1 MKFFMTQF
9 ENSMPYYGS
18 DSLETVNT
26 IFRKVYQY
34 MAIGLIL
41 TALTAWFSAS
51 SPAMIRMLFSSG
63 RPLVILAIAELGLVF
78 YLGASIN
85 KLAASTAFM
94 LFAVYSILN
103 GMTCSVVLLVYTG
116 ESVYKAFLSTA
127 GMFGA
132 MSVYGLYTKRDLT
145 SFGSF
150 LRMGL
155 FGLIIATVIN
165 LFIKSSMAD
174 IYISIFG
181 IIIFLGL
188 TAYDTAKIKTMADEI
203 DGNDENVVGRV
214 AVIGALELYL
224 DFINIFL
231 YLLRL
236 FGKRRD

>member
-1 MKFFMTQF
+1 
-9 ENSMPYYGS
+9 
-18 DSLETVNT
+18 
-26 IFRKVYQY
+26 
-34 MAIGLIL
+34 
-41 TALTAWFSAS
+41 
-51 SPAMIRMLFSSG
+51 
-63 RPLVILAIAELGLVF
+63 
-78 YLGASIN
+78 
-85 KLAASTAFM
+85 M